1 MYCQNTENHH
11 LFSFFI
17 FRHFISK
24 GHIQLSINFLVKN
37 NLFYLALIS
46 ALFFST
52 ASAMAQELTCEE
64 RNEKLCFSTSEKSYE
79 EDETIVLSGIV
90 NPIILDEPVTIRV
103 VNAGSIIHIAQ
114 LQVAQDGTFSDT
126 IRASGP
132 NWRID
137 GTYTISAF
145 YGTVTYEQNIEF
157 FTKQDVTATTKIFE
171 VDAGSAGT
179 FDVDYTIRGASVKNM
194 LVDPEIFALIVI
206 IVSDDDGSITLQL
219 PRESIDAKKT
229 DDIDD
234 TFIILIDGIEVPYE
248 EEVTNQQARTITIE
262 FEQGDSDIEII
273 GTFVIPEFGNV
284 VMLILVL
291 AIISTILISTKKRIL
306 IR

>member
-1 MYCQNTENHH
+1 M
-11 LFSFFI
+11 
-17 FRHFISK
+17 
-24 GHIQLSINFLVKN
+24 KN

-46 ALFFST
+46 ALFFSS

-79 EDETIVLSGIV
+79 ENETIVLSGIV

-103 VNAGSIIHIAQ
+103 VYEGSIIHIAQ

-126 IRASGP
+126 IIASGP
-132 NWRID
+132 NWKID

-145 YGTVTYEQNIEF
+145 YGTVRYEQNIEF
-157 FTKQDVTATTKIFE
+157 FTKQDVTATSKTFE

-179 FDVDYTIRGASVKNM
+179 FDIDYTIRGASVKNM

-206 IVSDDDGSITLQL
+206 IESDDDGSIILQL
-219 PRESIDAKKT
+219 PRVSIDAKKT
-229 DDIDD
+229 DDTDD

-248 EEVTNQQARTITIE
+248 EKVTNQQARTITIE

-284 VMLILVL
+284 VMLVLVL

-306 IR
+306 MR

>member
-1 MYCQNTENHH
+1 MYYQNTENHH
-11 LFSFFI
+11 PFSFFI

-46 ALFFST
+46 ALFFSS
-52 ASAMAQELTCEE
+52 ASVMAQELTCEE
-64 RNEKLCFSTSEKSYE
+64 RNEKICFSTSEKSYE

-103 VNAGSIIHIAQ
+103 VYEGSIIHIAQ
-114 LQVAQDGTFSDT
+114 LQIAQDGTFSDT
-126 IRASGP
+126 IIASGR
-132 NWRID
+132 NWKID

-157 FTKQDVTATTKIFE
+157 FTKQDVTATSETFE

-206 IVSDDDGSITLQL
+206 IKSDDDGSITLQL
-219 PRESIDAKKT
+219 PRASIDAKKT
-229 DDIDD
+229 DETDD

-248 EEVTNQQARTITIE
+248 EKVTNQQARTITIE

-284 VMLILVL
+284 VMLVLVL
-291 AIISTILISTKKRIL
+291 AIISTILISTKKRLL